1 MKKTLH
7 LIIAAIVCCL
17 VSCQAPEMD
26 EVIVIST
33 PYGEMKAVLFDDTP
47 LHKANFLELAKSGK
61 YDSVLFHR
69 VIENFM
75 IQTGDLATGKE
86 EKDTDYRVAA
96 EFLPEKYFHK
106 KGALA
111 AARMGDAQ
119 NPMKQSSGSQFYIVQ
134 GEVYDLDGLEVRRV
148 RRDFLRLN
156 GFFERMRK
164 MDKYIELNE
173 KYNYHVNLA
182 QEDSTYDFASA
193 QQSLVFASR
202 ELIEKEF
209 GPQTDPG
216 FSVEQVEIYTTIGG
230 TPHLDGEYT
239 VFGQVVEGLEVID
252 KIAAVETNQR
262 DRPLEEVRM
271 KVSVVEMAKSE
282 ITKKYRIEYPKK
294 ADQ

>member
-1 MKKTLH
+1 MKKITLT
-7 LIIAAIVCCL
+7 LLFVVLACFL
-17 VSCQAPEMD
+17 TSCQAPETD
-26 EVIVIST
+26 EVVVIST
-33 PYGEMKAVLFDDTP
+33 PYGEMKAILFEDTP

-111 AARMGDAQ
+111 AARIGDAQ
-119 NPMKQSSGSQFYIVQ
+119 NPTKQSSGSQFYIVQ
-134 GEVYDLDGLEVRRV
+134 GEIYDLDGLELRRV

-182 QEDSTYDFASA
+182 QEDSTYDFAAA
-193 QQSLVFASR
+193 QQGLVFASR

-216 FSVEQVEIYTTIGG
+216 FSEEQVEVYTSIGG

-239 VFGQVVEGLEVID
+239 IFGQVVEGMDVID
-252 KIAAVETNQR
+252 KIAAVKTNQR

-271 KVSVVEMAKSE
+271 KVSVVEMPKAE
-282 ITKKYRIEYPKK
+282 ITKKYGIAYPQKK
-294 ADQ
+294 D

>member
-7 LIIAAIVCCL
+7 LFIAAIACCL

-47 LHKANFLELAKSGK
+47 LHKANFLELTKAGK

-75 IQTGDLATGKE
+75 IQTGDLSTGQQ
-86 EKDTDYRVAA
+86 EKDADYRIDA

-164 MDKYIELNE
+164 MDKYVELNE

-182 QEDSTYDFASA
+182 QEDSTYDFAAA
-193 QQSLVFASR
+193 QQGLVFASR

-216 FSVEQVEIYTTIGG
+216 FSEEQVEIYTTVGG

-239 VFGQVVEGLEVID
+239 IFGQVVEGLEVVD

-271 KVSVVEMAKSE
+271 KVSVVEMSKSE
-282 ITKKYRIEYPKK
+282 ITKKYGIEYPKK

>member
-1 MKKTLH
+1 MLH
-7 LIIAAIVCCL
+7 LFIAAIACCL
-17 VSCQAPEMD
+17 FSCQAPEMD

-47 LHKANFLELAKSGK
+47 LHKSNFLELTKAGK

-111 AARMGDAQ
+111 AARLGDAQ

-182 QEDSTYDFASA
+182 QEDSTYDFAAA

-216 FSVEQVEIYTTIGG
+216 FSDEQVEIYTTIGG

-239 VFGQVVEGLEVID
+239 VFGQVVEGLEVVD

-282 ITKKYRIEYPKK
+282 ITKKYGIEYPKK

>member
-1 MKKTLH
+1 MKKITKH
-7 LIIAAIVCCL
+7 LFFTALFIVFT
-17 VSCQAPEMD
+17 SCQKPEMD

-47 LHKANFLELAKSGK
+47 LHKANFLALAKSGK

-75 IQTGDLATGKE
+75 IQTGDLSTGQQ
-86 EKDTDYRVAA
+86 EKDADYRIDA
-96 EFLPEKYFHK
+96 EFQPEKYFHK

-164 MDKYIELNE
+164 MDKYVELNE

-182 QEDSTYDFASA
+182 QEDSTYDFAAA
-193 QQSLVFASR
+193 QQGLVFASR

-216 FSVEQVEIYTTIGG
+216 FSEEQVEIYTSIGG
-230 TPHLDGEYT
+230 APHLDGEYT
-239 VFGQVVEGLEVID
+239 IFGQVVEGLEVID

-271 KVSVVEMAKSE
+271 KVSVVEMSKSE
-282 ITKKYRIEYPKK
+282 ITKKYGISYPQKK
-294 ADQ
+294 D

>member
-1 MKKTLH
+1 MKKITLN
-7 LIIAAIVCCL
+7 LLFVVLACFL
-17 VSCQAPEMD
+17 TSCQAPETD
-26 EVIVIST
+26 EIVVIST
-33 PYGEMKAVLFDDTP
+33 PYGEMKAVLFEDTP
-47 LHKANFLELAKSGK
+47 LHKANFLALAKSGK

-69 VIENFM
+69 IIENFM

-86 EKDTDYRVAA
+86 EKDADYRVAA
-96 EFLPEKYFHK
+96 EFLPEKYFHQ

-119 NPMKQSSGSQFYIVQ
+119 NPAKQSSGSQFYIVQ
-134 GEVYDLDGLEVRRV
+134 GEVYDLDGLEIRRV

-182 QEDSTYDFASA
+182 QEDSTYDFAAA
-193 QQSLVFASR
+193 QQGLVFASR
-202 ELIEKEF
+202 ELIENEF

-216 FSVEQVEIYTTIGG
+216 FSEEQVEIYTSIGG

-239 VFGQVVEGLEVID
+239 IFGQVVEGMDVID
-252 KIAAVETNQR
+252 KIAAVKTNQR

-282 ITKKYRIEYPKK
+282 ITKKYAIEYPQKK
-294 ADQ
+294 D